1 MESPFIWNVCVVLKP
16 FLYKGY
22 PLLIKCLQIQYYLS
36 IIFLRPEICCIYLMN
51 TTKKLPGISR
61 REVINHDDFFSAM
74 IRNISSVIGFKN
86 SDPEE
91 SSSSDSLKSDRNPD
105 AQNIKRILQY
115 TAVGC
120 LGLIT
125 LGLFT
130 SSRSINAG

>member
-1 MESPFIWNVCVVLKP
+1 
-16 FLYKGY
+16 
-22 PLLIKCLQIQYYLS
+22 
-36 IIFLRPEICCIYLMN
+36 MN
-51 TTKKLPGISR
+51 TTKKLPGISGK
-61 REVINHDDFFSAM
+61 EVINHDDLFSAM

-91 SSSSDSLKSDRNPD
+91 KSSSDSLRRGIKCDKNQD

>member
-1 MESPFIWNVCVVLKP
+1 
-16 FLYKGY
+16 
-22 PLLIKCLQIQYYLS
+22 
-36 IIFLRPEICCIYLMN
+36 MN

-91 SSSSDSLKSDRNPD
+91 SSSSDSLKSDRKCDRNPD